1 VKHRSGLP
9 EEFEIIGRYFA
20 PLSFGF
26 AGAFDLTDDVAV
38 IAPGAGQELVVK
50 TDAIVGG
57 MHFMPDDSPDL
68 VARKALRVN
77 LSDLAAKGAIPRAY
91 MLALI
96 LPDTIAEAWVAEFVR
111 GLAEDQSAY
120 GVHLIGGDTDMTPG
134 PVMIAI
140 TAFGVVPTG
149 QVLRRNGARA
159 GDTIFVTGTIGD
171 AALGV
176 KALRG
181 ELPGLDPQ
189 AAEHLVD
196 RYRLP
201 RPRVSLGPRLLNL
214 ATATIDISDGLVAD
228 LRHVCEASRVDA
240 VVQAPLV
247 PLSAAASFADNL
259 RPEHLKTVL
268 TGGDDYEILFTAPIG
283 AAGELARLSRAM
295 NVPITAIG
303 RIEQASAERSG
314 QVSVIDAQG
323 RPFKLEHEGWTH
335 F

>member
-1 VKHRSGLP
+1 VKRRSGLP
-9 EEFEIIGRYFA
+9 GEFEIIRRYFA

-26 AGAFDLTDDVAV
+26 AGAFDLADDVAV
-38 IAPGAGQELVVK
+38 IAPGAGHQLVAK

-77 LSDLAAKGAIPRAY
+77 LSDLAAKGAVPRAY

-96 LPDTIAEAWVAEFVR
+96 LPDTTAETWVAEFAH

-134 PVMIAI
+134 PVTIAI
-140 TAFGVVPTG
+140 MAFGVVPTG

-181 ELPGLDPQ
+181 ELPGLEPQ

-228 LRHVCEASRVDA
+228 LRHVCEASGVDA

-259 RPEHLKTVL
+259 RPEHIKTVL
-268 TGGDDYEILFTAPIG
+268 TGGDDYEILFTAPIE

-303 RIEQASAERSG
+303 RIEQASAERLR

-323 RPFKLEHEGWTH
+323 RPLKLEHEGWTH